1 MPFCR
6 ISVVWICET
15 KSDIADMTEKNFSMC
30 LLEGTFAQGI
40 IMRDNVCK
48 GVGIK
53 YARNW
58 AICDP
63 DKTEHTAKTT

>member
-1 MPFCR
+1 
-6 ISVVWICET
+6 
-15 KSDIADMTEKNFSMC
+15 MTEKNFSMC